1 MEKIV
6 SNITPL
12 GGNQVALKGVDKEGA
27 SRDLAVAYL
36 AEDKVKEINADAT
49 YEVEVSYH
57 VSNNTTVMQVENMVR
72 VDDNAAKTKIYSP
85 IATSAT
91 VVDIVKEE
99 NKDYV
104 TLMCQI
110 DDNNVVAATAWHNS
124 NGDKTSI
131 VQVGEQWKMKMTL
144 NGVSKNNTNYINTFL
159 YSSTTGNKAAKP
171 TVTTTT
177 AAAEPA
183 LAAEPEKPVV
193 KKFDFGYLKKTLKEK
208 GYDEIHETGKVQ
220 MGFTTFYKDKFVYNI
235 RDFKTFESIVN
246 DPKLSELTSEIAKYT
261 KGTDAE
267 YEKLKLQL
275 PCLFPMGYT
284 VNNGAEDV
292 DMQSNG
298 LFFYDYD
305 GHSQEEMQMGIDKIN
320 NTPELKKNLVY
331 LAKSPSLKGFH
342 AIFLPFN
349 DIDNINQNQIH
360 VDKVLQMPEKHDV
373 SCKNVGRKKFLVP
386 MNYIEYIRED
396 IFDLPINQRLTSIG
410 NTKKYT
416 QKIKEKNNKAKKT
429 TPPITFDF
437 TYPITE
443 EEKSLIDEYINEK
456 DYVVNQRHS
465 QLTALCAELG
475 KNNYP
480 IQRKDIYIE
489 YIENKV
495 KTFAT
500 YNENDEPAL
509 RDENGV
515 SELTS
520 LLSWADNKGV
530 IKNNVVPDEQRPRA
544 FQDSYT
550 WEDIVCQFNNID
562 YPEIIMNNLGTYF
575 FEKNGHPSLQGHYF
589 LPSQIIASMVM
600 LTPHLS
606 GVEIL
611 CPRKRTHSILLQA
624 LHCADTGDGKDDLKQ
639 NNEKGFGVVTT
650 EECVTYNA
658 MRAQAGKDVAALQE
672 VAEKYR
678 KDNMSID
685 SSYAALVDNLMRIEA
700 YNKGTAIAFTEEY
713 DEVTRKLAGGDN
725 GIPTSVFRKG
735 YDGGRLDKDTKT
747 AEGTKGN
754 PRCKL
759 SINACGTLGS
769 LIPLTQAIG
778 DANNGTLN
786 RMMILPIVSPLGLK
800 KTDNQY
806 YDSEKIK
813 DLITYLRSLNNIIID
828 ANYIFDGVYEE
839 LETEYL
845 DKYVNK
851 LPDSGKDYKAI
862 VGRAIA
868 NAERVSIVMYLTWLY
883 GQGLTLQAGNE
894 TYTYTTTNLRTGKE
908 IEQPITNTYN
918 EHAYMPV
925 AMNKDGNL
933 SEIPVANDELRNLFR
948 VVFEMCVHGQ
958 YKLFDKMLA
967 ANSER
972 IDKKFALIATEK
984 KNITAKKEVFHRL
997 PVTFTREDVRQLYC
1011 EISGTAIN
1019 MGTLRN
1025 WISDWKKGNLVKE
1038 DENKVCTKL

>member
-1 MEKIV
+1 MEKLI
-6 SNITPL
+6 SNITPM
-12 GGNQVALKGVDKEGA
+12 GKDKVALVGVTKEGDSPA
-27 SRDLAVAYL
+27 TLAYAYMP
-36 AEDKVKEINADAT
+36 EDKVKEINKDAT

-72 VDDNAAKTKIYSP
+72 VDDNTAKTRIYNT

-91 VVDIVKEE
+91 IVDVINNNDK
-99 NKDYV
+99 YL
-104 TLMCQI
+104 TLMCKI
-110 DDNNVVAATAWHNS
+110 DDNNVVAASAWHNM
-124 NGDKTSI
+124 NQGKTSH
-131 VQVGEQWKMKMTL
+131 VQVGDKWVMNISQS
-144 NGVSKNNTNYINTFL
+144 GVLRDGITNNISAFL
-159 YSSTTGNKAAKP
+159 RYTTNKAEKP
-171 TVTTTT
+171 AVTTTT
-177 AAAEPA
+177 TTAVEQ
-183 LAAEPEKPVV
+183 PVADASAKTAV
-193 KKFDFGYLKKTLKEK
+193 KKFDFSHLKKTLKEK
-208 GYDEIHETGKVQ
+208 GYDNFEETGKIQ
-220 MGFTTFYKDKFVYNI
+220 MAFTTFYKDKFVYNI
-235 RDFKTFESIVN
+235 RDFETFESIVN
-246 DPKLSELTSEIAKYT
+246 DAKLKELTSELAKYT
-261 KGTDAE
+261 KGTDSE
-267 YEKLKLQL
+267 YDAYKKQL
-275 PCLFPMGYT
+275 PCLFPMGYS

-305 GHSQEEMQMGIDKIN
+305 GHSAEEMQMGIDKIK
-320 NTPELKKNLVY
+320 NTPELMDNLVY

-342 AIFLPFN
+342 CIFLPFN
-349 DIDNINQNQIH
+349 DIDNINQNQIY
-360 VDKVLQMPEKHDV
+360 VDKILQMPEKHDV
-373 SCKNVGRKKFLVP
+373 SCKNIARKKFLVP
-386 MNYIEYIRED
+386 MDYIEHMRED
-396 IFDLPINQRLTSIG
+396 MFDLPINQRLTSIG

-416 QKIKEKNNKAKKT
+416 QKIKEKNNKVKKT
-429 TPPITFDF
+429 TPIAIDY

-443 EEKSLIDEYINEK
+443 EEKSLIDVYINEN
-456 DYVVNQRHS
+456 DYFVGQRHR
-465 QLTALCAELG
+465 QLTALCSELG

-480 IQRKDIYIE
+480 IQRKEKYIE

-495 KTFAT
+495 KTFAAFD
-500 YNENDEPAL
+500 ENDEPGL

-520 LLSWADNKGV
+520 LLTWADNKGV
-530 IKNNVVPDEQRPRA
+530 IKNNVVPDEMRPRA

-562 YPEIIMNNLGTYF
+562 YPEIIMDNLGTYF

-639 NNEKGFGVVTT
+639 NNEKGFGLVTA
-650 EECVTYNA
+650 EECVRYNT

-685 SSYAALVDNLMRIEA
+685 SSYAALIDNLMRIEA

-759 SINACGTLGS
+759 SLNACGTLGS

-786 RMMILPIVSPLGLK
+786 RMMILPIVSPVGLK

-806 YDSEKIK
+806 FDSAKIK
-813 DLITYLRSLNNIIID
+813 DLIAYLRSLNNIVID
-828 ANYIFDGVYEE
+828 ANYIFGGLYEE
-839 LETEYL
+839 LEAEYL
-845 DKYVNK
+845 DNYVNK
-851 LPDSGKDYKAI
+851 LPDGGKDYKAI

-868 NAERVSIVMYLTWLY
+868 NAERVCVIMYLVGLY
-883 GQGLTLQAGNE
+883 AQDLTLQVGNE

-925 AMNKDGNL
+925 AMNRDGNL
-933 SEIPVANDELRNLFR
+933 CEIPVANDEIRKLFR

-972 IDKKFALIATEK
+972 IDKKFGLIATEK
-984 KNITAKKEVFHRL
+984 KHITAKKDVFHRL
-997 PVTFTREDVRQLYC
+997 PVTFTREDVKQLYC
-1011 EISGTAIN
+1011 DYSGTAIN

-1025 WISDWKKGNLVKE
+1025 WISDWKKGKFITE

>member
-1 MEKIV
+1 MKKINVGLKPVNLGKVALIGADKAGQAATLGYALIDPKMVENIDVNANYEVDIAFVYNLEEKTTKIHIKDFV
-6 SNITPL
+6 QTATDVARTPL
-12 GGNQVALKGVDKEGA
+12 YTIIATEAKVLKVVDNNDKYATLLCKLGDDCSVAAEAWHRNNQGKVSQVKDNDTWKMNISLGGVYDERNK
-27 SRDLAVAYL
+27 
-36 AEDKVKEINADAT
+36 INAFLKTSTSHSAT
-49 YEVEVSYH
+49 TTT
-57 VSNNTTVMQVENMVR
+57 TTVEQ
-72 VDDNAAKTKIYSP
+72 S
-85 IATSAT
+85 
-91 VVDIVKEE
+91 
-99 NKDYV
+99 
-104 TLMCQI
+104 
-110 DDNNVVAATAWHNS
+110 AATAENAI
-124 NGDKTSI
+124 KT
-131 VQVGEQWKMKMTL
+131 
-144 NGVSKNNTNYINTFL
+144 
-159 YSSTTGNKAAKP
+159 
-171 TVTTTT
+171 
-177 AAAEPA
+177 
-183 LAAEPEKPVV
+183 
-193 KKFDFGYLKKTLKEK
+193 FDFNHLKKTLKEK
-208 GYDEIHETGKVQ
+208 GYDEIQETGKVQ

-235 RDFKTFESIVN
+235 RDIKTFRSIAN
-246 DPKLSELTSEIAKYT
+246 DPKLNELISELAKYQ
-261 KGTDAE
+261 KGVDTE

-284 VNNGAEDV
+284 TNNNGGDTNEA
-292 DMQSNG
+292 MQSNG

-305 GHSQEEMQMGIDKIN
+305 GNSEEEMKMGIDKIQ
-320 NTPELKKNLVY
+320 NTPELKANLVY

-342 AIFLPFN
+342 AIFLPFS
-349 DIDNINQNQIH
+349 DIDNINQNQIY
-360 VDKVLQMPEKHDV
+360 VDKILQMPEKHDA
-373 SCKNVGRKKFLVP
+373 SCKNIARKKFMVP
-386 MNYIEYIRED
+386 MDYIEYMRED

-416 QKIKEKNNKAKKT
+416 QKIKEKNNKVKKT
-429 TPPITFDF
+429 TPIAIDYS
-437 TYPITE
+437 YPITE

-456 DYVVNQRHS
+456 DYVVKQRHN
-465 QLTALCAELG
+465 QLTALCTELG

-500 YNENDEPAL
+500 FNANDEPAL

-520 LLSWADNKGV
+520 LLHWADCKGV
-530 IKNNVVPDEQRPRA
+530 IKDNVVPDEMRPRA

-550 WEDIVCQFNNID
+550 WEDVVCQFNNID
-562 YPEIIMNNLGTYF
+562 YPEIIMGNLGTYF
-575 FEKNGHPSLQGHYF
+575 FEKNGHPTLTGHYF

-650 EECVTYNA
+650 EECDTYNA
-658 MRAQAGKDVAALQE
+658 MRAQAGKNAEALQE

-713 DEVTRKLAGGDN
+713 DEVTKKLAGGDN

-747 AEGTKGN
+747 IEGTKGN

-759 SINACGTLGS
+759 SLNACGTLGS

-786 RMMILPIVSPLGLK
+786 RMMILPIVSPVGLK
-800 KTDNQY
+800 RTDNQY
-806 YDSEKIK
+806 FDSAKIK
-813 DLITYLRSLNNIIID
+813 DLIAYLRSLNNIVID
-828 ANYIFDGVYEE
+828 ANYIFGGVYEE
-839 LETEYL
+839 LEAEYL
-845 DKYVNK
+845 DNYVNK
-851 LPDSGKDYKAI
+851 LPDGGKDYKAI

-868 NAERVSIVMYLTWLY
+868 NAERVCVIMYLVWLY
-883 GQGLTLQAGNE
+883 EQGLTLQSGNE
-894 TYTYTTTNLRTGKE
+894 TYTYTTTSLRTGKE

-925 AMNKDGNL
+925 ALDKDGNL
-933 SEIPVANDELRNLFR
+933 CEIPVADEELRRLFR
-948 VVFEMCVHGQ
+948 TVFEMCVHGQ

-972 IDKKFALIATEK
+972 IDKTFVRIATEK
-984 KNITAKKEVFHRL
+984 KHITAKKDVFHRL
-997 PVTFTREDVRQLYC
+997 PVTFTREDVKQLYS
-1011 EISGTAIN
+1011 EYSETAIN

-1038 DENKVCTKL
+1038 DENKVCTKI

>member
-1 MEKIV
+1 MEKLI
-6 SNITPL
+6 SNISPL
-12 GGNQVALKGVDKEGA
+12 GKDKVALVGVTKEGDSPA
-27 SRDLAVAYL
+27 TLAYAYMP
-36 AEDKVKEINADAT
+36 EDKVKEINKDAT
-49 YEVEVSYH
+49 YEVEVTYH
-57 VSNNTTVMQVENMVR
+57 VSNNTTVMQVEKMLR
-72 VDDNAAKTKIYSP
+72 VDDNTAKTHMYNT

-91 VVDIVKEE
+91 IVDVINNNDK
-99 NKDYV
+99 YL
-104 TLMCQI
+104 TLMCKI
-110 DDNNVVAATAWHNS
+110 DDNNVVAATAWHNW
-124 NGDKTSI
+124 NQGKTSH
-131 VQVGEQWKMKMTL
+131 VQVGDKWNMKISQSGVFE
-144 NGVSKNNTNYINTFL
+144 NGNNNISAFL
-159 YSSTTGNKAAKP
+159 YSNTSNKAEKP
-171 TVTTTT
+171 SVTTTT
-177 AAAEPA
+177 AVEQ
-183 LAAEPEKPVV
+183 PVADASAKTAV
-193 KKFDFGYLKKTLKEK
+193 KKFDFGHLKKTLKEK
-208 GYDEIHETGKVQ
+208 GNDKYQETGKVQ

-235 RDFKTFESIVN
+235 RDFETFENIVK
-246 DPKLSELTSEIAKYT
+246 DPKLSELTSELAKYT

-267 YEKLKLQL
+267 YDAYKKQL
-275 PCLFPMGYT
+275 PCLFPMGYS

-342 AIFLPFN
+342 AIFLPFD
-349 DIDNINQNQIH
+349 DIDNINQNQIY
-360 VDKVLQMPEKHDV
+360 VDKILQMPEKHDV
-373 SCKNVGRKKFLVP
+373 SCKNLGRKKFLVP
-386 MNYIEYIRED
+386 MNYIEYIRKD

-416 QKIKEKNNKAKKT
+416 QNIKKKNNKAKKT
-429 TPPITFDF
+429 TPIAINYS
-437 TYPITE
+437 YPITE
-443 EEKSLIDEYINEK
+443 EEKTLIDEYINEK

-465 QLTALCAELG
+465 QLTALCTELG
-475 KNNYP
+475 RNNYP
-480 IQRKDIYIE
+480 IQRKEKYIE

-495 KTFAT
+495 KTFAAF
-500 YNENDEPAL
+500 NENDEPAL

-520 LLSWADNKGV
+520 LLTWADNKGV

-544 FQDSYT
+544 FQDTYT

-685 SSYAALVDNLMRIEA
+685 SSYAALIDNLMRIEG

-725 GIPTSVFRKG
+725 GLPTSVFRKG

-747 AEGTKGN
+747 LEGTKGN

-759 SINACGTLGS
+759 SMNACGTLGS
-769 LIPLTQAIG
+769 LVPLTQAIG

-786 RMMILPIVSPLGLK
+786 RMMILPIVSPLDLK

-828 ANYIFDGVYEE
+828 ANYIFDGLYEE

-868 NAERVSIVMYLTWLY
+868 NAERVSIVMYLTWLHE
-883 GQGLTLQAGNE
+883 QGLTLQAGNE
-894 TYTYTTTNLRTGKE
+894 RYTYTTTNLRTGKE
-908 IEQPITNTYN
+908 IEQPVTNTYN

-933 SEIPVANDELRNLFR
+933 SEIPVANDELRKLFR

-984 KNITAKKEVFHRL
+984 KNITAKKDVFHRL

-1011 EISGTAIN
+1011 EYSGTAIN

-1025 WISDWKKGNLVKE
+1025 WISDWKKGKFITE